1 MCKFYLKNTVLN
13 IFFALILAIFIAFF
27 EISRPTPL
35 AFGILF
41 NNDKIILP
49 KRSKTLKKMPDMYE
63 FPGGKVEQGETLKE
77 ALKRELNEELSIDV
91 NIEDIIEFPN
101 NVLETERF
109 ILTVFI
115 VKKWSN
121 ELTIN
126 PEINSTFLEV
136 SLDELIN
143 VKDLLET
150 DKQLIPSL
158 LEFLK

>member
-1 MCKFYLKNTVLN
+1 MLNVVASVL
-13 IFFALILAIFIAFF
+13 I
-27 EISRPTPL
+27 
-35 AFGILF
+35 

-49 KRSKTLKKMPDMYE
+49 KRSATLKKMPDMYE

-91 NIEDIIEFPN
+91 NIKDIIEFPN

-136 SLDELIN
+136 TLDELIN

>member
-1 MCKFYLKNTVLN
+1 MLNVVASVL
-13 IFFALILAIFIAFF
+13 IK
-27 EISRPTPL
+27 
-35 AFGILF
+35 
-41 NNDKIILP
+41 NDKIILP
-49 KRSKTLKKMPDMYE
+49 KRSAKLKKMPDMYE

-77 ALKRELNEELSIDV
+77 ALKRELNEELLIDV

-126 PEINSTFLEV
+126 PEINSTFLDV
-136 SLDELIN
+136 TLDELIN
-143 VKDLLET
+143 VEDLLET

>member
-1 MCKFYLKNTVLN
+1 MLNVVASVL
-13 IFFALILAIFIAFF
+13 IK
-27 EISRPTPL
+27 
-35 AFGILF
+35 
-41 NNDKIILP
+41 NDKIILP
-49 KRSKTLKKMPDMYE
+49 KRSATLKKMPDMYE
-63 FPGGKVEQGETLKE
+63 FPGGKVEKNESLKE

-91 NIEDIIEFPN
+91 NIKDIIEFPN

-136 SLDELIN
+136 TLDELIN
-143 VKDLLET
+143 VEDLLET

-158 LEFLK
+158 LKFLK